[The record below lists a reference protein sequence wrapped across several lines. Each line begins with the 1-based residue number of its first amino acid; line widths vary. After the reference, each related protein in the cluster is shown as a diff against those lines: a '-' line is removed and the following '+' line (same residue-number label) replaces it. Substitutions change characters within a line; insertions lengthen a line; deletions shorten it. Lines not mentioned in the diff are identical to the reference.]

1 LIAWQLNFDLAWG
14 LSQAADVLEIDVVDE
29 DISSCLE
36 FIQGRLRVMLL
47 DQGFNHDVVDAVM
60 AEKGQDPYGTYQGVQ
75 ALTAWVERDDW
86 DEILPA
92 FSRCVRITRDIETP
106 YPVKENRFVTTSER
120 ELYQALLKAEKK
132 MNGSKLVDEFLA
144 AFLPMVPII
153 NQFFDEVLVM
163 DEDQA
168 LRENRLGL
176 LQRISA
182 LSSGV
187 ADLSYLE
194 GF

>member
-1 LIAWQLNFDLAWG
+1 
-14 LSQAADVLEIDVVDE
+14 
-29 DISSCLE
+29 
-36 FIQGRLRVMLL
+36 
-47 DQGFNHDVVDAVM
+47 M
-60 AEKGQDPYGTYQGVQ
+60 AEKGQDPYGAYKGVQ

-92 FSRCVRITRDIETP
+92 YSRCVRITRDKETI
-106 YPVKENRFVTTSER
+106 YPVNVDHFVTESEK
-120 ELYQALLKAEKK
+120 ELYEALVKAEKK
-132 MNGSKLVDEFLA
+132 IAGSESVDVFLG
-144 AFLPMVPII
+144 AFLPMVPVI

-182 LSSGV
+182 LSDDV